1 MVYKLL
7 IAEQAEKQIEKA
19 IAYVTEVLKNPKAAA
34 DILDDILHVYNTLE
48 LAKNVHLPS
57 LVNAHIY
64 SITITAS
71 HRAIQPLTS
80 KRDACS
86 ADFLTLVYSKSVHP
100 FSLHS

>member
-48 LAKNVHLPS
+48 KDAASFAFCEDNYLRAKG
-57 LVNAHIY
+57 Y
-64 SITITAS
+64 
-71 HRAIQPLTS
+71 R
-80 KRDACS
+80 K
-86 ADFLTLVYSKSVHP
+86 
-100 FSLHS
+100 FSLYKHDYIVIYRVNEDIVYIAGFFHMLENYRMKL

>member
-48 LAKNVHLPS
+48 KDA
-57 LVNAHIY
+57 
-64 SITITAS
+64 AS
-71 HRAIQPLTS
+71 FAFCEDSYLRAIGMM
-80 KRDACS
+80 KINI
-86 ADFLTLVYSKSVHP
+86 FLS
-100 FSLHS
+100 F